1 MSAPKSDDTP
11 EIAKLEI
18 ERRTIA
24 KVTART
30 IPILLLAFIISY
42 IDRVNVGFAGITANR
57 DLGLTPEMYGFGAG
71 LALLSYSLFELPSNL
86 AMEKFGARMWLARI
100 MITWGLIGCAMV
112 LVNGPWT
119 FYLVRFLLGAA
130 EAGLFPGVILYLTYW
145 YPKRHRSKPLALF
158 ALGIPA
164 ASVIGSPIS
173 GAIMEMDG
181 FLGVK
186 GWHWLYVL
194 EALPA
199 VVLGVIVLIFL
210 TDRPHQ
216 AKWLT
221 AEEKD
226 WLQGELD
233 REKAQ
238 HTEVRHRF
246 AWRMLGDSRV
256 LVLAAVFFLTGV
268 PSYGLSFWLP
278 LAIKATGLTTLQT
291 GFVTALPFACGCVA
305 MIIWGKRS
313 DQKRERVWHTFAG
326 AALAFVG
333 LACGA
338 YAREPVLQ
346 LAAICVSAVGIY
358 SIKGPVLA
366 LISESLQGEN
376 AAAGIALVSTL
387 GSLSGFAAPWM
398 VGKIKTL
405 SGGYEW
411 PLIVLGVQ
419 SLLGGLLLLAWARK
433 HRPAVASNPL
443 PVEP

>member
-1 MSAPKSDDTP
+1 MSAPKSDP
-11 EIAKLEI
+11 HPMSEI

-30 IPILLLAFIISY
+30 IPILLLAFIVSY

-57 DLGLTPEMYGFGAG
+57 DLGLSPEMYGFGAG

-86 AMEKFGARMWLARI
+86 AMEKFGARRWLARI
-100 MITWGLIGCAMV
+100 MITWGLVGCSMV
-112 LVNGPWT
+112 LVNGPMT

-130 EAGLFPGVILYLTYW
+130 EAGLFPGVILHLTYW
-145 YPKRHRSKPLALF
+145 FPKRHRSRALSLF
-158 ALGIPA
+158 AIGIPL
-164 ASVIGSPIS
+164 ASVIGSPVS

-181 FLGVK
+181 FLGFK

-199 VVLGVIVLIFL
+199 VILGVMVLVFL

-216 AKWLT
+216 AKWLNE
-221 AEEKD
+221 EEKT

-233 REKAQ
+233 REKAG
-238 HTEVRHRF
+238 HNEARHRF
-246 AWRMLGDSRV
+246 AWKMLGDSRV

-291 GFVTALPFACGCVA
+291 GFVTALPFAFGCVA
-305 MIIWGKRS
+305 MIYWGRRS

-333 LACGA
+333 LVCGA
-338 YAREPVLQ
+338 WATDPLVQ

-358 SIKGPVLA
+358 CIKGPFLA
-366 LISESLQGEN
+366 IISEALSGGN

-398 VGKIKTL
+398 VGKIRGMTD
-405 SGGYEW
+405 GYQW
-411 PLIVLGVQ
+411 ALIALGVQ
-419 SLLGGLLLLAWARK
+419 SLLGGLLLLAWAHNRRLK
-433 HRPAVASNPL
+433 LAATPL

>member
-1 MSAPKSDDTP
+1 MSATKSDELP
-11 EIAKLEI
+11 EL

-24 KVTART
+24 KVTWR
-30 IPILLLAFIISY
+30 IVPMLLLAFIVSY

-86 AMEKFGARMWLARI
+86 AMEKFGARRWLARI

-112 LVNGPWT
+112 LVNGALT

-145 YPKRHRSKPLALF
+145 FPKRHRSKPLALF
-158 ALGIPA
+158 ALGIPM

-199 VVLGVIVLIFL
+199 VVLGVFVLIFL

-221 AEEKD
+221 DEEKT
-226 WLQGELD
+226 WLQGELAKD
-233 REKAQ
+233 KAG
-238 HTEVRHRF
+238 HTEARHRF
-246 AWRMLGDSRV
+246 VFKMLFDSRV

-278 LAIKATGLTTLQT
+278 LAIKSATGLSAFQT
-291 GFVTALPFACGCVA
+291 GLLTALPFAFGCVA
-305 MIIWGKRS
+305 MIVWGKHA

-333 LACGA
+333 LSLGA
-338 YAREPVLQ
+338 YLKEPVLQ
-346 LAAICVSAVGIY
+346 LAAICLSAVGIY
-358 SIKGPVLA
+358 CIKGPFLA

-398 VGKIKTL
+398 VGKIRGMT
-405 SGGYEW
+405 GGYEW
-411 PLIVLGVQ
+411 ALIALGVQ
-419 SLLGGLLLLAWARK
+419 SLLGGLLLLAWARYR
-433 HRPAVASNPL
+433 RPVATPEPL